1 VNEGPSWIGIG
12 AQRCGTTWFTDL
24 LVQHPQMD
32 VAKGRKE
39 HHWLYRYGLTQE
51 WDDDAREEYRTA
63 FTSESMK
70 LGEFTPY
77 YLRASWM
84 CELTADA
91 LPADAPI
98 LVLVRDPIDRF
109 ASAVRHEMRL
119 AAGRYRKHL
128 KAAGRNVGGGSGSAR
143 GVRTAIGTGTAR
155 LKTMLARENP
165 DKSGLL
171 IRGQPMPPPDAYI
184 DRTWLRFVGSDA
196 SWGGMYAA
204 QLDAWTAVMP
214 ESRFIVV
221 QYEKLRRDPQRYT
234 DLVWTRLGLE
244 PVPLAEIDRPSRSS
258 TESETWVPDDYPHVA
273 RALQHMYRPD
283 AERLARR
290 FDIDLGLWTRTM
302 A

>member
-1 VNEGPSWIGIG
+1 
-12 AQRCGTTWFTDL
+12 
-24 LVQHPQMD
+24 MD

-63 FTSESMK
+63 FTSDTMK

-91 LPADAPI
+91 LPEDAPI

-128 KAAGRNVGGGSGSAR
+128 KTTGKSVGGGGSSTR
-143 GVRTAIGTGTAR
+143 GVRTAIGSGTAR
-155 LKTMLARENP
+155 LKTMLARESP

-171 IRGQPMPPPDAYI
+171 IRGKPLPPPDAYL

-204 QLDAWTAVMP
+204 QLDAWTEVMA

-221 QYEKLRRDPQRYT
+221 QYEQLRRDPQRYT
-234 DLVWTRLGLE
+234 DLVWERLGLE
-244 PVPLAEIDRPSRSS
+244 PVPLAETDRRSRSS
-258 TESETWVPDDYPHVA
+258 TEGETWVPDDYPHVV
-273 RALQHMYRPD
+273 RALQHTYRPD
-283 AERLARR
+283 AERLAQR
-290 FDIDLGLWTRTM
+290 FDIDLALWTRTM
-302 A
+302 Q